1 MKRLFVAVKV
11 TLDEEVQQTIA
22 SLHHAMRHHTITW
35 VKQDVCHL
43 TLRFIGAT
51 PESRIPQIRKALQ
64 RVCDQ
69 NQPFTMS
76 LNKHG
81 AFGSHYEPR
90 VLWLGFEEFG
100 PFEKMVCEM
109 EPLLQEAGV
118 EPYYGNIV
126 PHITLG
132 RVKKVV
138 DKRRFWEQYEQTM
151 GHLHQEIPIREVT
164 LYQSILHEE
173 GPEYIPVGSF
183 ALKAK

>member
-11 TLDEEVQQTIA
+11 SLDAEVLQTIEA
-22 SLHHAMRHHTITW
+22 LHHAMRHHTITW
-35 VKQDVCHL
+35 VKQEVCHL

-51 PESRIPQIRKALQ
+51 PGSRIPLIKKALQ
-64 RVCDQ
+64 QVCAQ
-69 NQPFTMS
+69 NEAFTLT

-81 AFGSHYEPR
+81 AFGSHYDPR
-90 VLWLGFEEFG
+90 VLWLGFEEFSKY
-100 PFEKMVCEM
+100 EKIVREL

-151 GHLHQEIPIREVT
+151 GAVCQEIPIREVT

-173 GPEYIPVGSF
+173 GPEYIALGSF
-183 ALKAK
+183 ALKAR